1 MLEIVTTVDCGQ
13 YVVKYEML
21 AVAFFG
27 GGGGATQVGVEV
39 GGQVV
44 EVT

>member
-1 MLEIVTTVDCGQ
+1 MVYSETVVVTQTGGR
-13 YVVKYEML
+13 VV
-21 AVAFFG
+21 VAFFT

-44 EVT
+44 EVV

>member
-1 MLEIVTTVDCGQ
+1 MVYSETVVVTQTGGR
-13 YVVKYEML
+13 VV
-21 AVAFFG
+21 VVFFI

-44 EVT
+44 EVV